1 MNLIDELNDFL
12 NKTKDAREIKRAIA
26 VKMRLLG
33 KSSREIEELLEVSQ
47 SFISNWKNRVIVGG
61 IECLSMNYKGSKGYL
76 RPEQKEKIINW
87 LQEKETVKL
96 SELQK
101 YLREEY
107 NIVFES
113 NQSYYSLFKEANIS
127 WKKTQ
132 KYNPRKDEQLVE
144 AKKKE
149 IKEKLSDWQ
158 VEIENETLTVFMIDE
173 CHLLWGDMI
182 GYAWGKTNMRIKV
195 PIKNEKE
202 RQTYYGA
209 LDYKTKEFIIKAYP
223 AGNTENTINFIRYLQ
238 EIRPG
243 NKLALFW
250 DGATYHCSEQFREFL
265 STLNDDLEGENR
277 LINCIKFAPNGPEQN
292 PVEDIWLQAKNFI
305 RRYYHLCDSFK
316 VVKWLFEFFTNGQI
330 FDFPKIYEYDFLPQ
344 PI

>member
-1 MNLIDELNDFL
+1 
-12 NKTKDAREIKRAIA
+12 
-26 VKMRLLG
+26 
-33 KSSREIEELLEVSQ
+33 
-47 SFISNWKNRVIVGG
+47 
-61 IECLSMNYKGSKGYL
+61 
-76 RPEQKEKIINW
+76 
-87 LQEKETVKL
+87 KETVKL

-107 NIVFES
+107 NITFES
-113 NQSYYSLFKEANIS
+113 EQSYYSLLKEAKIS

-132 KYNPRKDEQLVE
+132 KYNPKKDEELIE

-158 VEIENETLTVFMIDE
+158 VEIESGKLTVFMIDE

-182 GYAWGKTNMRIKV
+182 GYVWGKTNMRIEIA
-195 PIKNEKE
+195 IKNEKE

-209 LDYKTKEFIIKAYP
+209 LDYKTKEFIVKAYP
-223 AGNTENTINFIRYLQ
+223 AGNTENTINFIKYLQ
-238 EIRPG
+238 KQRPG
-243 NKLALFW
+243 NKLALIW
-250 DGATYHCSEQFREFL
+250 DGATYHCSQGFREFL
-265 STLNDDLEGENR
+265 GKLNDELEEENR

-292 PVEDIWLQAKNFI
+292 PVEDIWLQAKNFV
-305 RRYYHLCDSFK
+305 RKYYDLCNSFK
-316 VVKWLFEFFTNGQI
+316 MVKWLFEFFTNGQI

>member
-12 NKTKDAREIKRAIA
+12 NKTKDAREMKRAIA
-26 VKMRLLG
+26 VKMRLSG

-47 SFISNWKNRVIVGG
+47 SFISNWKNRVVVGG
-61 IECLSMNYKGSKGYL
+61 VECLTMNYKGSKGYL
-76 RPEQKEKIINW
+76 TPEQKEKTINW
-87 LQEKETVKL
+87 LQEKEALKL

-107 NIVFES
+107 NIVFQS

-158 VEIENETLTVFMIDE
+158 FEIENETLTVFMIDE

-223 AGNTENTINFIRYLQ
+223 VGNTENTIAIL
-238 EIRPG
+238 
-243 NKLALFW
+243 
-250 DGATYHCSEQFREFL
+250 
-265 STLNDDLEGENR
+265 NR
-277 LINCIKFAPNGPEQN
+277 LP
-292 PVEDIWLQAKNFI
+292 
-305 RRYYHLCDSFK
+305 
-316 VVKWLFEFFTNGQI
+316 
-330 FDFPKIYEYDFLPQ
+330 
-344 PI
+344 

>member
-12 NKTKDAREIKRAIA
+12 NKTKDAREMKRAIA
-26 VKMRLLG
+26 VKMRLSG

-61 IECLSMNYKGSKGYL
+61 VECLTMNYKGSKGYL
-76 RPEQKEKIINW
+76 TPEQKEKIINW
-87 LQEKETVKL
+87 LQEKEAVKL

-107 NIVFES
+107 NIVFQS

-158 VEIENETLTVFMIDE
+158 FEIENETLTVFMIDE

-223 AGNTENTINFIRYLQ
+223 VGNTENTINFIRYLQ

-250 DGATYHCSEQFREFL
+250 DGATYHCSEQFRGFL
-265 STLNDDLEGENR
+265 SKLNDDLEEENR
-277 LINCIKFAPNGPEQN
+277 LINCTKFAPNGPEQN

-330 FDFPKIYEYDFLPQ
+330 FDFPKIYEYDFFPQ

>member
-1 MNLIDELNDFL
+1 MNLIDELNDFI
-12 NKTKDAREIKRAIA
+12 NTTKDAREIKRAMA
-26 VKMRLLG
+26 VKMKLSG
-33 KSSREIEELLEVSQ
+33 KSSREIEELLQVSQ
-47 SFISNWKNRVIVGG
+47 SFVSNWKNRVILEGV
-61 IECLSMNYKGSKGYL
+61 ECLTVNYQGSKGYL
-76 RPEQKEKIINW
+76 TPEQKQKTMDW

-107 NIVFES
+107 NINFES
-113 NQSYYSLFKEANIS
+113 EQSYYSLLKEAKMS

-132 KYNPRKDEQLVE
+132 KYNPKKDDELIE

-158 VEIENETLTVFMIDE
+158 VEIESGRLTVFMIDE

-182 GYAWGKTNMRIKV
+182 GYVWGKTNMRIEI

-209 LDYKTKEFIIKAYP
+209 LDYKTKEFIVKAYP
-223 AGNTENTINFIRYLQ
+223 AGNTENTINFIKYLQ
-238 EIRPG
+238 KQRPG
-243 NKLALFW
+243 NKLALIW
-250 DGATYHCSEQFREFL
+250 DGATYHCSQGFREFL
-265 STLNDDLEGENR
+265 GKLNDELEEENR

-292 PVEDIWLQAKNFI
+292 PVEDIWLQAKNFV
-305 RRYYHLCDSFK
+305 RKYYDLCDSFK
-316 VVKWLFEFFTNGQI
+316 MVKWLFEFFTNGQI

>member
-12 NKTKDAREIKRAIA
+12 NKTKDAREMKRAIA
-26 VKMRLLG
+26 VKMRLSG

-61 IECLSMNYKGSKGYL
+61 VECLTMNYKGSKGYL
-76 RPEQKEKIINW
+76 TTEQKEKTINW
-87 LQEKETVKL
+87 LQEKEAVKL

-158 VEIENETLTVFMIDE
+158 FEIENETLTVFMIDE

-223 AGNTENTINFIRYLQ
+223 VGNTENTINFIRYLQ

-250 DGATYHCSEQFREFL
+250 DGATYHCSEKFRGFL
-265 STLNDDLEGENR
+265 SKLNDDLEEENR
-277 LINCIKFAPNGPEQN
+277 LINCTKFAPNGPEQN